1 MMWECS
7 YSREPVNYRLVWLRL
22 IQKLWLLPLG
32 ALVGAVLVGGI
43 YYVSRMYVGQGR
55 IYEAKTIYY
64 LDFAEDSA
72 GNTYDYLNHYTWAE
86 VIQMDQIVGRS
97 LELLKGKL
105 TREQY
110 QEYVT
115 ATIES
120 DVRYLYTRCTTPQP
134 ELSLEIDKALQQ
146 AVLEFGQSQ
155 KEFQEIRVTK
165 AADEAVDVSNIRT
178 LNAVLLGAGIGVFAA
193 VLGWLL
199 KAIGDT
205 SVYLPVSL
213 ENRYHGK
220 CLGAPSMEEF
230 RYNVETL
237 VPPEKKKYLMSGD
250 RSYTLQELPEGM
262 QEYQLV
268 PNVILQPD
276 IASQIK
282 DGVVV
287 VYVKA
292 GAQNGKQVERTLEQL
307 SRQEIVVAA
316 TMLVEE
322 NPFLIRRYYRK

>member
-7 YSREPVNYRLVWLRL
+7 YSREPINYRLLWLRL
-22 IQKLWLLPLG
+22 IQRLWLLPLG
-32 ALVGAVLVGGI
+32 ALVGAVLVGGV
-43 YYVSRMYVGQGR
+43 YYVSRMYLGQGR
-55 IYEAKTIYY
+55 TYEAKTIYY
-64 LDFAEDSA
+64 LDFAEDTA
-72 GNTYDYLNHYTWAE
+72 GATYDCLNHYTWSE
-86 VIQMDQIVGRS
+86 VIQMDQIAGRS
-97 LELLKGKL
+97 LELLEGKL

-110 QEYVT
+110 EEYVT

-120 DVRYLYTRCTTPQP
+120 DVRYMYTRCTTTSP

-155 KEFQEIRVTK
+155 KEFQEIRVTQ

-199 KAIGDT
+199 KVIGDT

-230 RYNVETL
+230 GYNVETL
-237 VPPEKKKYLMSGD
+237 VPSEKKKYLMSGD

-262 QEYQLV
+262 KEYQLV

-276 IASQIK
+276 TASQMK

-322 NPFLIRRYYRK
+322 DSFLIKRYYRK